1 MWPAAA
7 HPAEG
12 QLSDNGEDPL
22 AISRGAGLGAHYAAQ
37 RWDKAAS
44 VDRAGRVWMDLVAVH

>member
-44 VDRAGRVWMDLVAVH
+44 VDRAGRV